1 MCLDDQS
8 VWSEL
13 LANEQRDLNRTSYQ
27 GVHSSG
33 NLNRWA
39 SLSAYLHPYGWPM
52 DEQQLWH
59 TAPSGRLEAGVP
71 DFARWGEA
79 APFVALSERLYSNTC
94 TLASDIDDFGTRV
107 SDPAVVNHIV
117 NRLAFVGSHIADIV
131 YSLSGKLD
139 RSMIDLDHWLEVLEA
154 FDGAKRAF
162 HEANGAAQ
170 AATEVMRSHM
180 QVPR

>member
-1 MCLDDQS
+1 
-8 VWSEL
+8 
-13 LANEQRDLNRTSYQ
+13 
-27 GVHSSG
+27 
-33 NLNRWA
+33 
-39 SLSAYLHPYGWPM
+39 M
-52 DEQQLWH
+52 DKQLWP
-59 TAPSGRLEAGVP
+59 TAPGGYLEPGVP

-79 APFVALSERLYSNTC
+79 APFVALSERLYSKTC
-94 TLASDIDDFGTRV
+94 TLASNIDDFGTRV

-131 YSLSGKLD
+131 HSLSGKLD

-170 AATEVMRSHM
+170 AAAEVMRNHT
-180 QVPR
+180 QIPR